1 MFALIQASP
10 DAPATQ
16 QPDTTAVRL
25 GALVLLL
32 LVLAI
37 IIFRRMKKK
46 KKVDDE
52 F

>member
-16 QPDTTAVRL
+16 PPDTTAVRL
-25 GALVLLL
+25 
-32 LVLAI
+32 
-37 IIFRRMKKK
+37 
-46 KKVDDE
+46 VDDE